1 MKLLIT
7 GSNGL
12 LGQKLVSYC
21 QKNNVDFLATSAGVN
36 RNPELE
42 DQNYLTLDITDAT
55 AVVKIIQM
63 VLPTHI
69 MNTAAITNVD
79 ACEVNEDLCHEV
91 NVKAVQILFDLSK
104 AHNIHF
110 QQLSTDFVFDGETGN
125 YSETDEVNPLSIYA
139 QSKVLSEKIL
149 LNSEYQNWSIV
160 RTIIVFGI
168 GHHLSRSNI
177 VLWARDALMKGEVL
191 TIVDDQFRAPTWAD
205 DLAKGCMLII
215 EKNKTGVFHI
225 SGPETFSI
233 VELVQKI
240 ARFKKVSTSSVAPTS
255 SQSLNQ
261 KAKRPPKTGFNLA
274 KARNELGYSPHSF
287 EKALELLEKELNS
300 GVYKV

>member
-1 MKLLIT
+1 MKVLIT

-12 LGQKLVSYC
+12 LGQKLVRYC
-21 QKNNVDFLATSAGVN
+21 IKNSVDFLATSAGLN

-55 AVVKIIQM
+55 SVVKMIQL

-69 MNTAAITNVD
+69 INTAAITNVD
-79 ACEVNEDLCHEV
+79 VCEVNEGLCNEV
-91 NVKAVQILFDLSK
+91 NIKAVQLLFDLSK
-104 AHNIHF
+104 VHNIHF
-110 QQLSTDFVFDGETGN
+110 QQLSTDFVFDGEKGN

-139 QSKVLSEKIL
+139 RSKVLSEKIL

-205 DLAKGCMLII
+205 DLAKGCMLIVQ
-215 EKNKTGVFHI
+215 KNKRGVFHI
-225 SGPETFSI
+225 SGPESFSI

-240 ARFKKVSTSSVAPTS
+240 AEFIKVSTNSVVPIS
-255 SQSLNQ
+255 SQYLNQ
-261 KAKRPPKTGFNLA
+261 KAKRPPKTGFNLS
-274 KARNELGYSPHSF
+274 KARGELGYSPHSF
-287 EKALELLEKELNS
+287 EKALELLEIELNS
-300 GVYKV
+300 GAYKF